1 MTATPARLFS
11 DDELAALALSPRAQL
26 QAHLGA
32 GDAAAAAAV
41 VADLETELG
50 RQIDRYTH
58 WISTLFAH
66 AAERH
71 GPSGSAALVHA
82 TREMFLRHPDPGVA
96 GPDLPETVAPAV
108 ATAAWAGDPAA
119 ALDRFDAAVDHWR
132 RLVDLYR
139 DWISALLSDLYRR
152 HGPDELEA
160 AHRRVGEATM
170 RVLTATIDG
179 PPRDLVIGLVTLLK
193 AHFSEVELAEDDDV
207 VTIVQDPCGTCG
219 RQVAQGRHGPPLDLA
234 VVEERH
240 AVTWGRGAT
249 TAYRTHVPIWHVALA
264 TELIGAPWPV
274 NQCPTGLVAG
284 PCRILLYKD
293 PRHPAASA
301 GIPGGGPTPD
311 LERETTP

>member
-1 MTATPARLFS
+1 VTRARLFT
-11 DDELAALALSPRAQL
+11 DDELAALARSPRAEL
-26 QAHLGA
+26 EVRLVA
-32 GDAAAAAAV
+32 GDAVGAETL
-41 VADLETELG
+41 VADLEAELG

-66 AAERH
+66 ADERR
-71 GPSGSAALVHA
+71 GPAGSAELVHA
-82 TREMFLRHPDPGVA
+82 TRDLFVRHPDPGVA

-108 ATAAWAGDPAA
+108 ARAARAGDHAA
-119 ALDRFDAAVDHWR
+119 ALDEFDAAVGHWR
-132 RLVDLYR
+132 LLVDLYR

-179 PPRDLVIGLVTLLK
+179 PPRDLIVGLVTLLK
-193 AHFSEVELAEDDDV
+193 AHFSEVELHEDDDV

-219 RQVAQGRHGPPLDLA
+219 RQVAQGRYGPPLDLA
-234 VVEERH
+234 VVDERH

-249 TAYRTHVPIWHVALA
+249 TAYRSHVPIWHVALA
-264 TELIGAPWPV
+264 TELLGAPWPV
-274 NQCPTGLVAG
+274 NQCPSGLVAG

-293 PRHPAASA
+293 PRHPAARS
-301 GIPGGGPTPD
+301 GIPGAEPTPTP
-311 LERETTP
+311 EGTTR